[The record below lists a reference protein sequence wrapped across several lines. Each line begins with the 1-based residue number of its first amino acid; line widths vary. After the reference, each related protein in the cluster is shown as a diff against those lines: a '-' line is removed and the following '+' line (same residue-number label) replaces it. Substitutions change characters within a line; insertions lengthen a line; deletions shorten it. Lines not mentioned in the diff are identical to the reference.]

1 VARGFS
7 RNINAVLS
15 SDVLE
20 SVGHPS
26 FRPLCKARLQAGNF
40 DSSTCSPKGERYRL
54 AQAACWTTPGSRITR
69 FASSTNSLLTDCVRS
84 HCTCR
89 PPGLTAQ
96 IKAIVIFPNC
106 LNLGES
112 TLDNIQLRPLPH
124 SSAFLLSQFVSA
136 GYGTIDILRH
146 LVELPLAQLAPWP
159 SARHGENHPRAHCL
173 PTTRL
178 SNAFQTHV

>member
-7 RNINAVLS
+7 RDINAVLS
-15 SDVLE
+15 SGVLE

-40 DSSTCSPKGERYRL
+40 DSSICSRKGERYRL

-69 FASSTNSLLTDCVRS
+69 SASSTNSLLSDCVRS
-84 HCTCR
+84 HCTGR

-96 IKAIVIFPNC
+96 IKAIVIFPYC

-112 TLDNIQLRPLPH
+112 TLDDIQLRPLTH
-124 SSAFLLSQFVSA
+124 AGAFPLSHFVSA
-136 GYGTIDILRH
+136 CYGTIDILRH
-146 LVELPLAQLAPWP
+146 LVELPLAQLAP
-159 SARHGENHPRAHCL
+159 
-173 PTTRL
+173 
-178 SNAFQTHV
+178 